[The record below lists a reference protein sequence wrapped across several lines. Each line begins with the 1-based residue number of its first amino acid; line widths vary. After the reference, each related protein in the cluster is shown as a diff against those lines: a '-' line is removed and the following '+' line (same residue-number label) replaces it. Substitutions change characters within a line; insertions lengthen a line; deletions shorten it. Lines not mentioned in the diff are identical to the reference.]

1 MFSVWA
7 PKAENVELEL
17 EGARHPME
25 RHGEWFRVATPRIEG
40 ARYGFSV
47 DGSDVFP
54 DPRSRRQPDG
64 IHGLSQVWMK
74 DEPTP
79 TLGRPLKGEV
89 IYELHVGTFTPAGT
103 LDSAIEQLDDLVDL
117 GVTAV
122 ELLPVQPF
130 GGQRNWGYDGVSWHA
145 VSEVYGGPDA
155 LARFVEASHAKG
167 VAVILD
173 VVFNHFGPDGNYT
186 GVFGPYTSGGST
198 GWGEVINIQGSLSDE
213 VRAYILDAVAIWTKE
228 FGIDGLRLDAVH
240 ALDDVGAVSIVEQI
254 RDVAAPSYVIAETD
268 QNDPKY
274 TETFGVAQWNDDIH
288 HAIHTAVSGENHA
301 YYADFGTVEVL
312 ATTFQRVFWHDGRF
326 SSFRERTHGRALQSP
341 DYSKFV
347 VYTTTHDQTGNR
359 AAGDRP
365 SINLSVEQQLAK
377 AALVLI
383 SPFSVMLFQGEEW
396 GASTPFAFFVDHE
409 NPELNRLTREGR
421 MREFAR
427 AGWDPKEVPDP
438 AAEQT
443 FLDSK
448 LNWDERTEGDHA
460 RVLAGYKELL
470 WLRKEL
476 RMAEAELVDVR
487 WHADEPLSGEL
498 FTVAP
503 VTGSESL
510 GNGGDTAGTDDPAI
524 RDLASADSPATDNR
538 DNSGRWI
545 ELVYQAPKKLVT
557 LTVNLSDEPARGL
570 DAWSYRIGTS

>member
-7 PKAENVELEL
+7 PKAKNVELEL

-40 ARYGFSV
+40 ARYGFCV

-74 DEPTP
+74 DEPTQ

-103 LDSAIEQLDDLVDL
+103 LDSAIERLDDLVDL

-155 LARFVEASHAKG
+155 LARFVETAHAKG

-198 GWGEVINIQGSLSDE
+198 GWGEVINIQGALSDE

-254 RDVAAPSYVIAETD
+254 RDVAAPNYVIAETD

-326 SSFRERTHGRALQSP
+326 SSFRERTHGRELENP

-365 SINLSVEQQLAK
+365 GMNLSVEQQLAK

-383 SPFSVMLFQGEEW
+383 SPFTVMLFQGEEW

-409 NPELNRLTREGR
+409 DPELNRLTREGR

-427 AGWDPKEVPDP
+427 AGWNPEEVPDP

-448 LNWDERTEGDHA
+448 LNWSERTEGGHA
-460 RVLAGYKELL
+460 HVLAGYKELL
-470 WLRKEL
+470 RLRKEL

-503 VTGSESL
+503 VTGSGGLKYSGTPAESDDL
-510 GNGGDTAGTDDPAI
+510 AASNTPAAGTEDI
-524 RDLASADSPATDNR
+524 
-538 DNSGRWI
+538 SGRWV
-545 ELVYQAPKKLVT
+545 ELVYQAPEKLVT

>member
-7 PKAENVELEL
+7 PKAKNVELEL

-74 DEPTP
+74 DEPMQ

-103 LDSAIEQLDDLVDL
+103 LDSAIERLDDLVDL

-155 LARFVEASHAKG
+155 LARFVEAAHAKG

-198 GWGEVINIQGSLSDE
+198 GWGEVINIQGLLSDE

-409 NPELNRLTREGR
+409 DPELNGLTREGR

-427 AGWDPKEVPDP
+427 AGWDPEEVPDP

-448 LNWDERTEGDHA
+448 LNWSERTEGGHA

-470 WLRKEL
+470 RLRKEL

-487 WHADEPLSGEL
+487 WHADELLSGEL

-503 VTGSESL
+503 VTGSGGLKYNGTPAES
-510 GNGGDTAGTDDPAI
+510 D
-524 RDLASADSPATDNR
+524 DLAASNTPAAGNEDI
-538 DNSGRWI
+538 SGRWV
-545 ELVYQAPKKLVT
+545 ELDYQAPEKLVT

>member
-7 PKAENVELEL
+7 PKAKNVELEL

-40 ARYGFSV
+40 ARYGFCV

-74 DEPTP
+74 DEPTQ

-103 LDSAIEQLDDLVDL
+103 LDSAIERLDDLVDL

-155 LARFVEASHAKG
+155 LARFVETAHAKG

-198 GWGEVINIQGSLSDE
+198 GWGEVINIQGALSDE

-240 ALDDVGAVSIVEQI
+240 ALDDVGAVS
-254 RDVAAPSYVIAETD
+254 
-268 QNDPKY
+268 Y
-274 TETFGVAQWNDDIH
+274 THLTLPTI
-288 HAIHTAVSGENHA
+288 
-301 YYADFGTVEVL
+301 L
-312 ATTFQRVFWHDGRF
+312 
-326 SSFRERTHGRALQSP
+326 
-341 DYSKFV
+341 
-347 VYTTTHDQTGNR
+347 
-359 AAGDRP
+359 
-365 SINLSVEQQLAK
+365 
-377 AALVLI
+377 LV
-383 SPFSVMLFQGEEW
+383 
-396 GASTPFAFFVDHE
+396 
-409 NPELNRLTREGR
+409 
-421 MREFAR
+421 
-427 AGWDPKEVPDP
+427 
-438 AAEQT
+438 
-443 FLDSK
+443 
-448 LNWDERTEGDHA
+448 
-460 RVLAGYKELL
+460 
-470 WLRKEL
+470 
-476 RMAEAELVDVR
+476 
-487 WHADEPLSGEL
+487 
-498 FTVAP
+498 
-503 VTGSESL
+503 
-510 GNGGDTAGTDDPAI
+510 
-524 RDLASADSPATDNR
+524 
-538 DNSGRWI
+538 
-545 ELVYQAPKKLVT
+545 
-557 LTVNLSDEPARGL
+557 
-570 DAWSYRIGTS
+570 

>member
-7 PKAENVELEL
+7 PKANNVVLEL

-64 IHGLSQVWMK
+64 IHGVSQVWMK
-74 DEPTP
+74 DEPTQ

-103 LDSAIEQLDDLVDL
+103 LDSAIERLDDLVDL

-122 ELLPVQPF
+122 ELLPIQPF

-145 VSEVYGGPDA
+145 VSEAYGGPDA
-155 LARFVEASHAKG
+155 LVRFVEASHAKG

-186 GVFGPYTSGGST
+186 GVFGPYTTGGST
-198 GWGEVINIQGSLSDE
+198 GWGEVINIQRAHSDE

-288 HAIHTAVSGENHA
+288 HAIHTAVSGESHA

-326 SSFRERTHGRALQSP
+326 SSFRGRTHGRALENP

-365 SINLSVEQQLAK
+365 SMNLSVEQQLAK

-383 SPFSVMLFQGEEW
+383 SPFTVMLFQGEEW

-409 NPELNRLTREGR
+409 DPELNRLTREGR

-427 AGWDPKEVPDP
+427 AGWDPEEVPDP
-438 AAEQT
+438 AAEKT

-448 LNWDERTEGDHA
+448 LNWAERTKGDHA

-470 WLRKEL
+470 RLRKEL

-498 FTVAP
+498 FTVAQ
-503 VTGSESL
+503 TEG
-510 GNGGDTAGTDDPAI
+510 PADI
-524 RDLASADSPATDNR
+524 GCEDI
-538 DNSGRWI
+538 SGRWI
-545 ELVYQAPKKLVT
+545 ELVYQTPEKLVT
-557 LTVNLSDEPARGL
+557 LTVNLSGVPARGL
-570 DAWSYRIGTS
+570 DGWGYSVKTT

>member
-7 PKAENVELEL
+7 PKAKNVELEL

-74 DEPTP
+74 DEPTQ

-103 LDSAIEQLDDLVDL
+103 LDSAIERLDDLVDL

-155 LARFVEASHAKG
+155 LARFVETAHAKG

-326 SSFRERTHGRALQSP
+326 SSFRERTHGRELENP

-359 AAGDRP
+359 SAGDRP
-365 SINLSVEQQLAK
+365 SMNLSVEQQLAK

-383 SPFSVMLFQGEEW
+383 SPFTVMLFQGEEW

-409 NPELNRLTREGR
+409 DPELNRLTREGR

-427 AGWDPKEVPDP
+427 AGWDPEEVPDP

-448 LNWDERTEGDHA
+448 LNWSERTEGGHA

-470 WLRKEL
+470 RLRKEL

-503 VTGSESL
+503 VTGSGGLKYIGTPAES
-510 GNGGDTAGTDDPAI
+510 D
-524 RDLASADSPATDNR
+524 DLAASNTPAAGNEDI
-538 DNSGRWI
+538 SGRWV
-545 ELVYQAPKKLVT
+545 ELDYQAPEKLVT

>member
-7 PKAENVELEL
+7 PKAKNVELEL

-74 DEPTP
+74 DEPTQ

-103 LDSAIEQLDDLVDL
+103 LDSAIERLDDLVDL

-155 LARFVEASHAKG
+155 LARFVETAHAKG

-198 GWGEVINIQGSLSDE
+198 GWGEVINIQGALSDE

-274 TETFGVAQWNDDIH
+274 TETFGVSQWNDDIH

-503 VTGSESL
+503 VTGSGGLKYGGTPAES
-510 GNGGDTAGTDDPAI
+510 D
-524 RDLASADSPATDNR
+524 DLAASNTPAAGNEDI
-538 DNSGRWI
+538 SGRWV
-545 ELVYQAPKKLVT
+545 ELVYQAPEKLVT

>member
-74 DEPTP
+74 DEPTQ

-89 IYELHVGTFTPAGT
+89 VYELHVGTFTPAGT
-103 LDSAIEQLDDLVDL
+103 LDSAIERLDDLVDL

-155 LARFVEASHAKG
+155 LARFVEAAHAKG

-198 GWGEVINIQGSLSDE
+198 GWGEVINIQGALSDE

-274 TETFGVAQWNDDIH
+274 TETFGVAQWNDDVH

-301 YYADFGTVEVL
+301 YYSDFGTVEVL

-326 SSFRERTHGRALQSP
+326 SSFRERTHGRALQNP

-365 SINLSVEQQLAK
+365 SMNLSVEQQLAK

-383 SPFSVMLFQGEEW
+383 SPFTVMLFQGEEW

-409 NPELNRLTREGR
+409 DPELNRLTREGR

-427 AGWDPKEVPDP
+427 AGWDPEEVPDP

-448 LNWDERTEGDHA
+448 LNWAERTAGDHA

-470 WLRKEL
+470 RLRKEL
-476 RMAEAELVDVR
+476 RMAQAELVDVR

-498 FTVAP
+498 FTMAP
-503 VTGSESL
+503 VTGSESPSD
-510 GNGGDTAGTDDPAI
+510 GGDTAGTNGPA
-524 RDLASADSPATDNR
+524 ASDAPAANSPATDNQ
-538 DNSGRWI
+538 DISGRWI
-545 ELVYQAPKKLVT
+545 ELVYQAPEKLVT
-557 LTVNLSDEPARGL
+557 LTVNLSDKPARGL
-570 DAWSYRIGTS
+570 EAWGYRVNAK